1 MSDENM
7 SLPGRFA
14 VYGTVAGKPAVV
26 ARFEDND
33 VWLTQKQLADLFNT
47 TKQNINQHTMAIYDS
62 GELDRNRTV
71 KKYLTVQTEGARSIG
86 RHIDHYNLDMI
97 IALGYRIDSPIAI
110 RFRQWAT
117 VRLHELIQKGFA
129 LEDERLKEGGAQG
142 GGTEACYTV
151 PIRRWLPPHFAKS
164 GGRSC
169 RPWRGFFVVVRADG
183 I

>member
-117 VRLHELIQKGFA
+117 IRMA
-129 LEDERLKEGGAQG
+129 EGTDPTWHGCHRRDGGSHAGWNG
-142 GGTEACYTV
+142 GGD
-151 PIRRWLPPHFAKS
+151 
-164 GGRSC
+164 
-169 RPWRGFFVVVRADG
+169 RPF
-183 I
+183 

>member
-86 RHIDHYNLDMI
+86 RCLC
-97 IALGYRIDSPIAI
+97 RIG
-110 RFRQWAT
+110 W
-117 VRLHELIQKGFA
+117 L
-129 LEDERLKEGGAQG
+129 
-142 GGTEACYTV
+142 
-151 PIRRWLPPHFAKS
+151 RWTIS
-164 GGRSC
+164 
-169 RPWRGFFVVVRADG
+169 
-183 I
+183 